1 MISVCFQSKL
11 FNIMAIQV
19 YALITNAVEAE
30 VEWFPSKS
38 GKLCVFIGN
47 RHRKLFLMCQVNILF
62 LPLVTSYTVVISLW
76 KFICPCDKSFLCLI
90 EFLSNISY
98 SPWSA
103 YRESFHLFCFKM
115 FLLNSPFWKTFSMD
129 RDFYIDRVIFF
140 RTLKMLV
147 TIVLLAIFLMKNLLS
162 SLS

>member
-1 MISVCFQSKL
+1 MEKKNNRMISVCFQSKL

-62 LPLVTSYTVVISLW
+62 LPLVAGYTVV
-76 KFICPCDKSFLCLI
+76 LCENPSCCTLMKH
-90 EFLSNISY
+90 
-98 SPWSA
+98 A
-103 YRESFHLFCFKM
+103 LFCI
-115 FLLNSPFWKTFSMD
+115 NT
-129 RDFYIDRVIFF
+129 
-140 RTLKMLV
+140 
-147 TIVLLAIFLMKNLLS
+147 IFLKVYIKIGQH
-162 SLS
+162 